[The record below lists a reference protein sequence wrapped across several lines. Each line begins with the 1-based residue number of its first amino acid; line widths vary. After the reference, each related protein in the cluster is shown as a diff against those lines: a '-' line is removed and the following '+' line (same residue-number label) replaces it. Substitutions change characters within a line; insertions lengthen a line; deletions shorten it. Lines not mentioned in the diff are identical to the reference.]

1 MYKIIDYYRVSSL
14 SLNDKK
20 ENEILE
26 TIFVKNGDSNFF
38 SVPMNLVIAR
48 KILFEEKDE
57 RGSSGHQV
65 EKRENL
71 WIEKE

>member
-1 MYKIIDYYRVSSL
+1 MK
-14 SLNDKK
+14 KK

-71 WIEKE
+71 RIEKE

>member
-57 RGSSGHQV
+57 RGSSGHQA

-71 WIEKE
+71 